1 MLAFIITAGIVFIVV
16 GVVLYITKNLTNEE
30 RTQYGTEMIKKLSK
44 KIGASGALIVLLVV
58 CLLNSFYT
66 VSETEQAVV
75 TMFGK
80 VQSTEGAGV
89 HFKAPF
95 IQNVHKVD
103 VSTHG
108 ASIGYEMEGSTQT
121 YGNYENPQMITSDFN
136 LINVD
141 FYLEYKVNDPVA
153 YLYNSLSPERILN
166 DAAMSAIRATVS
178 DYPVD
183 DVMTTAKGQIQ
194 QQVKELLTKEL
205 ESRQLGLQVINVL
218 IQDVEPPTI
227 EVMNAFKAVETAKQ
241 GADTAVNNAKKY
253 QNEQLP
259 KAEAEADRIVQAAE
273 AKKQSRIAEAEGQ
286 VARFN
291 KMYEEYIKFPTI
303 TKQRIFFETME
314 EVLPNLDVIITDG
327 NTQSYLPI
335 NQLQQ
340 TFNSTNTTTGGKANE

>member
-1 MLAFIITAGIVFIVV
+1 MTSFIILCIFLVIIFS
-16 GVVLYITKNLTNEE
+16 VLYFGGIIKTDRIKN
-30 RTQYGTEMIKKLSK
+30 SK
-44 KIGASGALIVLLVV
+44 QSASAFFKSFGLKGIGAVLLIL

-66 VSETEQAVV
+66 VSETETAVV

-89 HFKAPF
+89 HFKLPF
-95 IQNVHKVD
+95 IQHAQKVD
-103 VSTHG
+103 ISTHG
-108 ASIGYEMEGSTQT
+108 ASIGYAIEGSTQT

-153 YLYNSLSPERILN
+153 YLYNSMLPERILN
-166 DAAMSAIRATVS
+166 DTAMSAIRATVS

-194 QQVKELLTKEL
+194 QQVKERLTKEL
-205 ESRQLGLQVINVL
+205 ESQHIGLQVINVL

-227 EVMNAFKAVETAKQ
+227 DVMNAFKAVETAKQ

-273 AKKQSRIAEAEGQ
+273 ATKQSRIAEAEGQ
-286 VARFN
+286 VSRFN

-314 EVLPNLDVIITDG
+314 DVLPNLDVIITDG

-340 TFNSTNTTTGGKANE
+340 TFNSTNTTKGGKTNE